1 MLSRKQNIA
10 YDIILHVVI
19 VMWPT
24 QSFVSLHYHSQLLSG
39 SKVSIEG
46 TLWNLTG
53 NSHAAF
59 HLLLFE
65 YNILFFFI
73 SREIFNIGHSD
84 CVFMMQFYVI
94 MTSSKLHQNIIK
106 QLWATN
112 WPASINFYE
121 NWLAAVDTIFS

>member
-19 VMWPT
+19 VM
-24 QSFVSLHYHSQLLSG
+24 QHSHLSLHYHSQLISG

-59 HLLLFE
+59 HLFLFE
-65 YNILFFFI
+65 YNILFFFLLVGKY
-73 SREIFNIGHSD
+73 STSD
-84 CVFMMQFYVI
+84 TVI
-94 MTSSKLHQNIIK
+94 VCS
-106 QLWATN
+106 
-112 WPASINFYE
+112 
-121 NWLAAVDTIFS
+121 